1 MKVLVADDEIVSR
14 RLIESSVRRWG
25 FDVVVASDGLEA
37 SAILNAEDAPK
48 LAVLDWMMPGLDGV
62 QLCRQLRHDK
72 NDLYTYI
79 ILLTAKHSQSDVV
92 EGLEAGADDYITKP
106 FDPQE
111 LRVRLRTGKRILCLL
126 DQLTTA
132 RETLRELAAR
142 DPLTGVWNHNSI
154 IELLTGELNR
164 AERLGASVGVVLADL
179 DRFKAINDTY
189 GHLVGDEVLR
199 EVAHFLQ
206 HAIRPYDAVG
216 RLGGEEFLIV
226 LPGCDEINVV
236 SHAERLRTGL
246 NRIAVNTLSGS
257 IHLTASFGAT
267 VACSESR
274 VDAKSA
280 IRAADGAMYAA
291 KNAGR
296 DRVEFGHIGEQA
308 AVLSLQ

>member
-25 FDVVVASDGLEA
+25 YDVVVASDGLEA
-37 SAILNAEDAPK
+37 AQILNGEGAPK

-62 QLCRQLRHDK
+62 QLCRQLRQVKEDH
-72 NDLYTYI
+72 YTYI
-79 ILLTAKHSQSDVV
+79 ILLTAKHSQADVV

-142 DPLTGVWNHNSI
+142 DPLTSVWNHNSI
-154 IELLTGELNR
+154 IDLLGNELHR
-164 AERLGASVGVVLADL
+164 AERQGASVGVILVDL

-189 GHLVGDEVLR
+189 GHLAGDEVLR
-199 EVAHFLQ
+199 EVAQFLT
-206 HAIRPYDAVG
+206 HSIRPYDAVG

-226 LPGCDEINVV
+226 MPGCDEINAV
-236 SHAERLRTGL
+236 SHAERLRAGL

-257 IHLTASFGAT
+257 INVTGSFGAT
-267 VACSESR
+267 VVGPESR
-274 VDAKSA
+274 VDAQTA
-280 IRAADGAMYAA
+280 IRIADAAMYEA

-296 DRVEFGHIGEQA
+296 DRVEFRAIGQQVGA
-308 AVLSLQ
+308 LA